1 MAGRDG
7 QDGGRSSQM
16 NEVLRTS
23 SRYLGLGMTF
33 ALSTLLF
40 LLVGDWADGK
50 LGTSPVLAIVGTL
63 VGASA
68 GFYYLYT
75 SVIRLDEN
83 PEQPEEDEER

>member
-1 MAGRDG
+1 MAFRDG
-7 QDGGRSSQM
+7 QDGGRSSQA

-23 SRYLGLGMTF
+23 YRYLGLGMTF

-40 LLVGDWADGK
+40 LLVGNWADEK

-68 GFYYLYT
+68 GFYHLYT
-75 SVIRLDEN
+75 SVTRSDEDCGQ
-83 PEQPEEDEER
+83 EGEDR